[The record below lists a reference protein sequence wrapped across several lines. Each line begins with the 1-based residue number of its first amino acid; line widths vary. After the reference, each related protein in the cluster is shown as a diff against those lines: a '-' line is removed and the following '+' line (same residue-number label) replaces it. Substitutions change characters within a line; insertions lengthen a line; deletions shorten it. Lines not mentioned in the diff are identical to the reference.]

1 MFEILVGALC
11 VIGILALALFMLW
24 VSAYIILD
32 IIEEFRKIKRND
44 DKKEEQHD

>member
-11 VIGILALALFMLW
+11 IIGILALALFTLW

-32 IIEEFRKIKRND
+32 IIEEFKKIKRND
-44 DKKEEQHD
+44 DKDGDNL